1 MADGFRTKISGNIL
15 YVSVKIPR
23 LDAQSSVEIKKQ
35 LKLEFDPSVTRAEV
49 DLGTVQFI
57 DSSGIGLLLNIY
69 RKLPPS
75 DGGVTILNV
84 QPGVRAVL
92 ELLRLDRI
100 FKVV

>member
-1 MADGFRTKISGNIL
+1 MEDGFRTKISGNVL

-35 LKLEFDPSVTRAEV
+35 LKLEFDPAVTRAEI

-69 RKLPPS
+69 RKLPAA
-75 DGGVTILNV
+75 DEVVTILNA

-92 ELLRLDRI
+92 ELLRLNRI
-100 FKVV
+100 FRVV